1 MVIKFDE
8 YSHAGRYISGTL
20 VSSSSEAILM
30 TYPRAGYIC
39 GFSLSYFLG
48 SGASL
53 VVRSNPSRREV
64 WSSLDEA
71 TPTSTE
77 SWETVNLT
85 RAQYYLTSQFDET
98 LEIVL
103 IASGDR
109 NSSLVIAGAVDNV
122 NVQFC
127 LPCNFEHLQLNVTQF
142 VLNYK
147 NQTRIYLRQP
157 QNLTIQVS
165 AC

>member
-1 MVIKFDE
+1 MNIPTQVATSQVLLFPRPVKPYWWRTPGLGTSVD
-8 YSHAGRYISGTL
+8 SHCRTFSAVEQVWLSVATPPGGRCGLAWMKPHPPALKAGR
-20 VSSSSEAILM
+20 
-30 TYPRAGYIC
+30 
-39 GFSLSYFLG
+39 LSIWHEH
-48 SGASL
+48 STT
-53 VVRSNPSRREV
+53 SRH
-64 WSSLDEA
+64 
-71 TPTSTE
+71 
-77 SWETVNLT
+77 NLT
-85 RAQYYLTSQFDET
+85 KHRDL
-98 LEIVL
+98 IV
-103 IASGDR
+103 SGDH